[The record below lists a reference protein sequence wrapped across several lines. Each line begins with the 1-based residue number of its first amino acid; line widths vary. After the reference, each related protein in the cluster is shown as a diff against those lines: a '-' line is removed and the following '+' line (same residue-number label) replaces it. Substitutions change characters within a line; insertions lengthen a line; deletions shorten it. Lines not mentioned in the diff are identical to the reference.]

1 MYKLNE
7 QGRYALETFLDAI
20 AKPGFELDPIYEAA
34 TRIANEYFPVDE
46 DAILELEPEK
56 TQSGNTE
63 VIQLFKSWF
72 DHS

>member
-7 QGRYALETFLDAI
+7 KGRYALETFLDAI

-46 DAILELEPEK
+46 DAILELDPSQ
-56 TQSGNTE
+56 TQSGNPE